1 MKFSA
6 TIKQSGKT
14 ATGIEV
20 PPVIVAGL
28 GSSRKPAVTVTI
40 RGYSYPS
47 TIATMGGVFMIPIS
61 AEVRAGA
68 GVAAGE
74 RIEVE
79 VVLDDKPRELA
90 VPDDLGTAIGAD
102 PAAKAFWEGLSYS
115 NRRRFVLQVDGAKT
129 AETRQRR
136 IAGTIEKLRKG
147 EV

>member
-20 PPVIVAGL
+20 PPEIVAGL

-147 EV
+147 EA